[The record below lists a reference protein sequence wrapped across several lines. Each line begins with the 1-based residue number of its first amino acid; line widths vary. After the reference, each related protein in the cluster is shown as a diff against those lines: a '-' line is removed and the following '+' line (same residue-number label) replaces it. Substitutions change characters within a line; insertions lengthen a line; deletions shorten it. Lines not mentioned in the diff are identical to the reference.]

1 MKDKLDELFELQRK
15 MSANFIPVDEFIS
28 GGREHPD
35 VQAWTMRYLWCLV
48 EEVVEMARCYPMR
61 KFWVKKNHGREQ
73 DKKEALKEYADIWL
87 FLIAVGLINGWD
99 SQAVYNALV
108 EKNKFNEGRFTPT
121 V

>member
-1 MKDKLDELFELQRK
+1 MDKLDELFQMQRN
-15 MSANFIPVDEFIS
+15 MSAKFIEVEKFLAQQK
-28 GGREHPD
+28 EHPE

-61 KFWVKKNHGREQ
+61 KFWVKKNEGKEQ
-73 DKKEALKEYADIWL
+73 DKDEALKEYADIWL

-99 SQAVYNALV
+99 AEKVYKALV
-108 EKNKFNEGRFTPT
+108 DKDSFNQTRFTPT